1 MLDEPIMNYDIS
13 DALSLLNT
21 EKIERCFKELTHD
34 LDVGLR
40 LIKNADVVFVR
51 ATQKLEMAQ
60 WFCLASALLAAVG
73 GMGAALCK
81 RENKKTRA
89 AFAFLALL
97 GAGLSLLSAYIVFKM
112 HASLIRLQPL
122 VQRRWN

>member
-1 MLDEPIMNYDIS
+1 MNYDMS
-13 DALSLLNT
+13 DALPLLNT
-21 EKIERCFKELTHD
+21 ERIESCFKDLTHD

-51 ATQKLEMAQ
+51 ATQKLEMTQ
-60 WFCLASALLAAVG
+60 WFCLASALLVAVG

-81 RENKKTRA
+81 GEKKKTRA

-97 GAGLSLLSAYIVFKM
+97 GAGLSLISAYIVFKM